1 MIQLY
6 NYKNERDILK
16 MKLLKN
22 SVILLLT
29 FILTFSMVAT
39 AFAAPNSDVIQALE
53 DAKVPKTYI
62 IQAENYLKTCEL
74 TQAEAD
80 AAIIQIKKA
89 ADIIEKAGTKDLTK
103 LSDADKQQIL
113 AMVVE
118 VGEANGITVS
128 IKKGS
133 NGTYTIIGT
142 DSTGKEVINFS
153 SKEVKQTGRND
164 ILLLLGFVFMVAAAG
179 SIFAIKRYVSAT
191 TTA

>member
-6 NYKNERDILK
+6 NYKNERDVLK

-29 FILTFSMVAT
+29 FILAFSMVAT
-39 AFAAPNSDVIQALE
+39 ALAAPNDDMIQALK
-53 DAKVPKTYI
+53 DAKIPSTYI
-62 IQAENYLKTCEL
+62 IQAENYLKTREL

-89 ADIIEKAGTKDLTK
+89 ADIMEKAGTKDLTK
-103 LSDADKQQIL
+103 LSADKQQIL
-113 AMVVE
+113 AIVVDA
-118 VGEANGITVS
+118 GAANGITIS

-133 NGTYTIIGT
+133 NGTYTISGA

-153 SKEVKQTGRND
+153 SKEVKQTGSND
-164 ILLLLGFVFMVAAAG
+164 ILLLLGAVFMITAAG